1 MNIVIIE
8 DDLVTLESLRLDLL
22 ELDSNNTILGTASSV
37 KNGIDLLKK
46 HSPDV
51 ILLDVELED
60 GESFEI
66 LKNIS
71 TLKCPIIFISAHD
84 HYAVKAIKFFA
95 LDFLVKPYPK
105 EELKEAME
113 KAKNQLKK
121 EHNAQERLNQFV
133 ETFRRKKIEN
143 IALSNSDGIHFI
155 KIDTIIRAE
164 AFKNYTTFYL
174 MEDNK
179 IVVSKNIGE
188 YEVLLKEHSFF
199 RVHQSHL
206 VNLNFVKRIEGNINA
221 GGSLYLKDGS
231 AIPISRNKK
240 QALLQ
245 QIKSM

>member
-22 ELDSNNTILGTASSV
+22 ELDPNTTILGTASSI

-46 HSPDV
+46 YSPDV

-66 LKNIS
+66 LKNIP
-71 TLKCPIIFISAHD
+71 TLNCPIIFISAHN

-105 EELKEAME
+105 DELKEAIE
-113 KAKNQLKK
+113 KVKNQLKK
-121 EHNAQERLNQFV
+121 GHNVQERLNQFV
-133 ETFRRKKIEN
+133 EAFRRKKIEN
-143 IALSNSDGIHFI
+143 IALSNSDGIHLV

-174 MEDNK
+174 IENNK

-188 YEVLLKEHSFF
+188 YETLLREHSFF

-206 VNLNFVKRIEGNINA
+206 VNLSFVKRIEGNVNA
-221 GGSLYLKDGS
+221 GGSLYLKDDS

-245 QIKSM
+245 QIRSM